1 MAAMLHLDS
10 LPRAWKRTAI
20 GYIQPTFAGVEVQST

>member
-10 LPRAWKRTAI
+10 CPRARKRVAN
-20 GYIQPTFAGVEVQST
+20 GCIQPTFAGVEVPSM